1 MPRASLMAV
10 SALWASRSDSGLGSM
25 EPKPEYRAWRPWS
38 PPSRCRCLAFGRSS
52 SAIRRP
58 AASSSE
64 GVKSLRSVFSER
76 SALARSTTSAIV
88 WHTCTGM
95 RSHPSSRAASSRR
108 WPNTSRLSG
117 VTPIGCSK
125 RQGDSPCG
133 CCCGA
138 HLVVA
143 QRCVAFC
150 CHDRG
155 VTEKLLYSSQVV
167 GAAVGAGGVS
177 VPQGVHG
184 RVTG

>member
-1 MPRASLMAV
+1 MVAAF
-10 SALWASRSDSGLGSM
+10 ALPLFGFRPFQLGDPATSGEQLRGG
-25 EPKPEYRAWRPWS
+25 EILAKRVFG
-38 PPSRCRCLAFGRSS
+38 AFGFGPVDHVGDRV
-52 SAIRRP
+52 AHVHRDALP
-58 AASSSE
+58 SE
-64 GVKSLRSVFSER
+64 QPCSLEPP
-76 SALARSTTSAIV
+76 LAEYEPPV
-88 WHTCTGM
+88 
-95 RSHPSSRAASSRR
+95 
-108 WPNTSRLSG
+108 G

>member
-1 MPRASLMAV
+1 MVAAF
-10 SALWASRSDSGLGSM
+10 ALPLFGFRPFQLGDPATSGEQLRGG
-25 EPKPEYRAWRPWS
+25 EI
-38 PPSRCRCLAFGRSS
+38 LAKRVFG
-52 SAIRRP
+52 A
-58 AASSSE
+58 
-64 GVKSLRSVFSER
+64 
-76 SALARSTTSAIV
+76 ALARSTTSAIV